1 MTLLTKRTLHAA
13 ILVALCA
20 SATACIFISQR
31 VQVRAVDPRN
41 DVRVTSPVKAHLKDG
56 STVTFANGLSISS
69 GTVRGEGVLNDLT
82 LTQLKRV
89 QEIPL
94 DSVIG
99 MESFQTRVNAGPT
112 IALSTLATVG
122 GIVGGAALAVAIFG
136 SCPTVYSN
144 DGKTEEA
151 ELFSTSIAPLFE
163 DRDIDRLSAHAD
175 ADGMLRLELRN
186 EAMETHYIN
195 HLQLL
200 ETTHAPDE
208 RVLPAIS
215 GELVAVRNVKSP
227 AVIKDRIGHD
237 LQPFIEAVDGNAYST
252 DLRTI
257 ENASALDMGDWIDFD
272 APVDV
277 AKESATLVF
286 RMRNSLLS
294 TTLLYDVMLGPAG
307 ARALDWLNQDL
318 TQISTAVELG
328 RWYQRTAGLH
338 ISVWRDGAFQEVARV
353 PDSGP
358 ISWHDVAAVIPAKD
372 GERSLRVRL
381 SFLADH
387 WRVDYLGVAEAA
399 RRIEPRTVA
408 ISQVQGADRQE
419 NNDARTAMAAPDDR
433 YLQTTPGKRFYV
445 TFNVGAA
452 APTQSRTF
460 LLSSQGY
467 YTEWIRG
474 KWIQTATAS
483 APFVPSDDVLLT
495 AVHKWTAKRDGFE
508 QEFRQARVPVR

>member
-41 DVRVTSPVKAHLKDG
+41 DVRVTSPVKAHLADG

-186 EAMETHYIN
+186 EAME
-195 HLQLL
+195 
-200 ETTHAPDE
+200 
-208 RVLPAIS
+208 
-215 GELVAVRNVKSP
+215 
-227 AVIKDRIGHD
+227 
-237 LQPFIEAVDGNAYST
+237 
-252 DLRTI
+252 
-257 ENASALDMGDWIDFD
+257 
-272 APVDV
+272 
-277 AKESATLVF
+277 
-286 RMRNSLLS
+286 
-294 TTLLYDVMLGPAG
+294 
-307 ARALDWLNQDL
+307 
-318 TQISTAVELG
+318 
-328 RWYQRTAGLH
+328 
-338 ISVWRDGAFQEVARV
+338 
-353 PDSGP
+353 
-358 ISWHDVAAVIPAKD
+358 
-372 GERSLRVRL
+372 
-381 SFLADH
+381 
-387 WRVDYLGVAEAA
+387 
-399 RRIEPRTVA
+399 
-408 ISQVQGADRQE
+408 
-419 NNDARTAMAAPDDR
+419 
-433 YLQTTPGKRFYV
+433 
-445 TFNVGAA
+445 
-452 APTQSRTF
+452 
-460 LLSSQGY
+460 
-467 YTEWIRG
+467 
-474 KWIQTATAS
+474 
-483 APFVPSDDVLLT
+483 
-495 AVHKWTAKRDGFE
+495 
-508 QEFRQARVPVR
+508 